1 MKGKSN
7 VERQGKESSE
17 KGHHKKKEGEW
28 EKREEDTREED
39 SANRRTLVDLSPNP
53 KLQQGWE
60 EEAGEV
66 EESRSKSMRR

>member
-28 EKREEDTREED
+28 EKREE
-39 SANRRTLVDLSPNP
+39 
-53 KLQQGWE
+53 E
-60 EEAGEV
+60 EEAHQSVGHV
-66 EESRSKSMRR
+66 VAHAQQLSKENRALHWNPQLLRV